1 MANSA
6 QAGDETQAMAA
17 DTTEEEL
24 ERELGLTVPDYSIM
38 PGDALI
44 DAPAGHKTRP
54 VFRITSLRLPL
65 PAAFLVAGAALGA
78 AVVQLVFAAL
88 GHGWPFAVL
97 GGVALLLSVY
107 GIFLGALGVIRFGLF
122 TEGLGVAKIDAERRK
137 AHFAYWIAGISQA
150 AFLTAVAGLVVF
162 LVLSLV

>member
-1 MANSA
+1 VASPAQPSDNSKVMAP
-6 QAGDETQAMAA
+6 DMT
-17 DTTEEEL
+17 DDEL
-24 ERELGLTVPDYSIM
+24 ERELGHTVPDYSIM

-54 VFRITSLRLPL
+54 VFRLTSLRLPL

-97 GGVALLLSVY
+97 GGGALLLSMY
-107 GIFLGALGVIRFGLF
+107 GMFLGALGVIRFGLF
-122 TEGLGVAKIDAERRK
+122 TEGCGMAKIRAELRK

-150 AFLTAVAGLVVF
+150 AFLTAVAGFIVL
-162 LVLSLV
+162 LVLRLV